1 MMKKSTSFVTV
12 IYGEGISEEEAEDV
26 REKIRRRA
34 PKNCEVSLLE
44 GGQPVYYY
52 LISVE

>member
-1 MMKKSTSFVTV
+1 MVDSSTVNITMF
-12 IYGEGISEEEAEDV
+12 YGEEVKEDDAAALN
-26 REKIRRRA
+26 ETLTAKY
-34 PKNCEVSLLE
+34 PNCEVSVLS